1 MTRGR
6 LVVISAPSGA
16 GKTTICRRLETD
28 HPEWRFSVSGTTR
41 PQRDHE
47 TDGKDYYFLTDEMF
61 DEKLARG
68 EFLEWEWVHG
78 YRYGTFRQALEEA
91 LLNGETLLMDV
102 DVKGGVNIKQQFSE
116 DTIAIFIEPPDMA
129 TLAARLKRRG
139 TEDPAVIKQRMAR
152 IPQELTY
159 KQDYDHVVVNDNLET
174 AINEVEALLKEV
186 E

>member
-1 MTRGR
+1 MSRGR

-41 PQRDHE
+41 PQRTHE
-47 TDGKDYYFLTDEMF
+47 TNGKDYYFLTDEQF
-61 DEKLARG
+61 DEKLAKG

-78 YRYGTFRQALEEA
+78 HRYGTLRQALEEA
-91 LLNGETLLMDV
+91 LANGETLLLDV
-102 DVKGGVNIKQQFSE
+102 DVKGGVNIKQHFSG
-116 DTIAIFIEPPDMA
+116 DTIAIFIEPPDME
-129 TLAARLKRRG
+129 TLAGRLKRRG
-139 TEDPAVIKQRMAR
+139 TEDPAIIEQRMAR
-152 IPQELTY
+152 IPQELAY

-174 AINEVEALLKEV
+174 AINEVEAILKEV

>member
-1 MTRGR
+1 MSRGR

-16 GKTTICRRLETD
+16 GKTTICRRLERD

-47 TDGKDYYFLTDEMF
+47 TNGKDYYFLTDDQF
-61 DEKLARG
+61 DEKVSKG

-78 YRYGTFRQALEEA
+78 YRYGTLHQALEEA
-91 LLNGETLLMDV
+91 LANGETLLLDV
-102 DVKGGVNIKQQFSE
+102 DVKGGVNIKQQFSG
-116 DTIAIFIEPPDMA
+116 DTIAIFIDPPDME

-139 TEDPAVIKQRMAR
+139 TEDPAIIKQRLAR
-152 IPQELTY
+152 LPQELAY

-174 AINEVEALLKEV
+174 AINEVEAILKEV